1 MSRHLLIIPALL
13 AVCVIGLFR
22 VDGSARALT
31 SDWAYVALGLNLAR
45 FGEFHYSR
53 TPLEDRAEEPR
64 APYSRREPG
73 FPLYLAAV
81 FASTSSPDVDS
92 LPRRCFRWPGRDP
105 EICEAAAPL
114 VRRVWRVTSVLA
126 AASVAFLFVVTFLL
140 TRGRAASVAA
150 GLAGLMVVP
159 MIAAANVHDFLAGML
174 LLVHATLATLTFRRP
189 RVATGVA
196 SGLALGLLALTKA
209 IFQYWLAGVVV
220 VLAAGLW
227 RDARRRRA
235 LIPACA
241 ALVAAAWMTAAP
253 WVLRNA
259 VVAERFGVSGRDG
272 ETLAYR
278 AQFAL
283 MTWGE
288 VRGAFAYWLPD
299 VSFLGA
305 ARGHLMSWLEPATF
319 GYTRF
324 DEGRQ
329 WGFATRGERWAVSR
343 GEIADLADRIDPRW
357 RESSVAQNAA
367 LRQAAFSLIRENWLK
382 HAALTPAFALNGLN
396 VFPDRCRA
404 DVETAATRFRAPM
417 GWPLRQVCGAAGPA
431 AFLCALAFLGVLATA
446 AWRRRDVGL
455 ALLLSPAVYAF
466 GLHALATYFIG
477 RHSRP
482 LVPLLVVAAVLGAH
496 ETRRWAARS
505 PAARAVA
512 RTIRGCARLPA

>member
-22 VDGSARALT
+22 IDGGARALAA
-31 SDWAYVALGLNLAR
+31 DWAYLALGLNLAR
-45 FGEFHYSR
+45 FGEFHNSR
-53 TPLEDRAEEPR
+53 TLLEDRAAGKQL
-64 APYSRREPG
+64 APYSFREPG
-73 FPLYLAAV
+73 FPLFLAAV
-81 FASTSSPDVDS
+81 FVSSPELDS
-92 LPRRCFRWPGRDP
+92 LPRRCFRWLAGKPGREP
-105 EICEAAAPL
+105 GICEAAAPL
-114 VRRVWRVTSVLA
+114 MRRVWRVTSGFA
-126 AASVAFLFVVTFLL
+126 AASVAFLYVVTFLL
-140 TRGRAASVAA
+140 TRSRAASVAA

-283 MTWGE
+283 MTWAE

-305 ARGHLMSWLEPATF
+305 ARGQLMSWLEPAAV

-324 DEGRQ
+324 E
-329 WGFATRGERWAVSR
+329 VSLR
-343 GEIADLADRIDPRW
+343 NSSAAEARADRIDPRW
-357 RESSVAQNAA
+357 RESSVARDAA
-367 LRQAAFSLIRENWLK
+367 LGQAALSLIRENWLK
-382 HAALTPAFALNGLN
+382 HAALTPAFALNGAN

-404 DVETAATRFRAPM
+404 DVETAATRFRAPT
-417 GWPLRQVCGAAGPA
+417 GWLLRQVCGPAGPA
-431 AFLCALAFLGVLATA
+431 AFLCALSLLGVLAMA

-455 ALLLSPAVYAF
+455 ALLLSPAAYAF
-466 GLHALATYFIG
+466 GMYALATYFMG
-477 RHSRP
+477 RYSRP

-496 ETRRWAARS
+496 ETRLWAARS
-505 PAARAVA
+505 PAARALA
-512 RTIRGCARLPA
+512 RTIRGRARLPA

>member
-1 MSRHLLIIPALL
+1 MSRHLLILPALL

-22 VDGSARALT
+22 IDGGARTLAA
-31 SDWAYVALGLNLAR
+31 DWAYLSLGLNLAR
-45 FGEFHYSR
+45 FGEFHNSR
-53 TPLEDRAEEPR
+53 TLLEDRAAGR
-64 APYSRREPG
+64 QLAPYSFREPG

-81 FASTSSPDVDS
+81 FASSPELDA
-92 LPRRCFRWPGRDP
+92 LPRRCFRWLEGEPGREPDV
-105 EICEAAAPL
+105 CEAAAPL
-114 VRRVWRVTSVLA
+114 MRRVWRVTSVLA

-140 TRGRAASVAA
+140 TRSRAAAVGA
-150 GLAGLMVVP
+150 GLAGMVVVP
-159 MIAAANVHDFLAGML
+159 MLATANVHDFLAGIL

-196 SGLALGLLALTKA
+196 CGLALGCLALTKA

-241 ALVAAAWMTAAP
+241 ALVAAAWVTAAP
-253 WVLRNA
+253 WMLRNA
-259 VVAERFGVSGRDG
+259 VVAGHFGVALRGG
-272 ETLAYR
+272 EALAYR

-283 MTWGE
+283 VTWAE

-305 ARGHLMSWLEPATF
+305 ARGQLMSWLEPAAV

-324 DEGRQ
+324 DVAALRNTSAAEAR
-329 WGFATRGERWAVSR
+329 
-343 GEIADLADRIDPRW
+343 ADRIDPWW
-357 RESSVAQNAA
+357 RESSVARDAA
-367 LRQAAFSLIRENWLK
+367 LGQAALSLIRENWLK
-382 HAALTPAFALNGLN
+382 HAALTPAFALNGAN

-417 GWPLRQVCGAAGPA
+417 GWPARQVCGAAGLA
-431 AFLCALAFLGVLATA
+431 AFLCALSFLGVLAMA

-466 GLHALATYFIG
+466 GMHALATYFLG
-477 RHSRP
+477 RYSRP

-496 ETRRWAARS
+496 ETRLWAARS
-505 PAARAVA
+505 PAVRALA
-512 RTIRGCARLPA
+512 RTIRGCVRLPA